1 MNVSN
6 AEQKASSGPFGQ
18 FLEGYHKFYFLVEL
32 VSAVATAV
40 AYWFFGPRAQE
51 TTVASDHLRPVRMLL
66 LSLCVFICF
75 TLLRLFY
82 TMMKAP
88 FHLGQALTFGKLA
101 SGFFRG
107 WVDDKPQRRT
117 HNVLIVADASANAPT
132 GAHVDEAKNDF
143 DGGDLA
149 PISWALP
156 ERPPVQNGE
165 SSQMHEEKIR
175 KWEKQLADEWV
186 SQSKD
191 VDAVY
196 LFRTQKAVENGSY
209 ALIYDQAFA
218 LAKTQRNQNSP
229 ILEANLADSNRGTDV
244 FERLLEKEFPV
255 KVNKMLARMIERAAL
270 LSAQAAFN
278 RFVVFVLVAISIGA
292 VAALKSPLFSGVDDV
307 NSARRAALTDAA
319 NGLSAERSRLEVRFP
334 MPNTPQRDNTLI
346 DLQRSSKE
354 SLRLLLTSMK
364 PESRL
369 VRDLADARLT
379 VWREAPYKHHVISF
393 AAGATEDPKEWV
405 FRDDRLKRDPLKPAD
420 PLQERVAVISGA
432 FRIHG
437 WVLWRKNC
445 PAFDKTAA
453 WAADGSSV
461 ADCNADATI
470 SIPDGCAAIRSG
482 AGSGRQCDRGETV
495 SKEDPAFT
503 IAWEQTDGSAD
514 LTALLCFGDR
524 YGNGACIGVLKSQDT
539 LTEASLQQDVASWT
553 KLIAGRP
560 DGLLF
565 GEDAQTRADVEVASW
580 DYRH

>member
-1 MNVSN
+1 MEGLSN
-6 AEQKASSGPFGQ
+6 TERKASSGFFRQ

-32 VSAVATAV
+32 VSAATTYV
-40 AYWFFGPRAQE
+40 AYWFFAPHGQE
-51 TTVASDHLRPVRMLL
+51 TTAASDHLRQIRTLL
-66 LSLCVFICF
+66 LSFCVFVCF

-101 SGFFRG
+101 SGFIRG

-117 HNVLIVADASANAPT
+117 HKVLIVADASANTPAD
-132 GAHVDEAKNDF
+132 AHVDEARKDF

-149 PISWALP
+149 PISWTLP
-156 ERPPVQNGE
+156 DRPPAQTGE
-165 SSQMHEEKIR
+165 PSQTHEEKVR
-175 KWEKQLADEWV
+175 KWKKQLLDEWI

-196 LFRTQKAVENGSY
+196 LFRSQTAVDNGSY
-209 ALIYDQAFA
+209 TLIYDQASA

-229 ILEANLADSNRGTDV
+229 ILEANLADSNRGIDA

-255 KVNKMLARMIERAAL
+255 KVNKMLARMMERAAL

-278 RFVVFVLVAISIGA
+278 RFVVFVLIAISIGA
-292 VAALKSPLFSGVDDV
+292 VVALRLPLFSGADAV
-307 NSARRAALTDAA
+307 NSTRRAALTDAV
-319 NGLSAERSRLEVRFP
+319 NGLSVERLRLETRFP
-334 MPNTPQRDNTLI
+334 MPSSPQRDNTLI
-346 DLQRSSKE
+346 DLQGSTKE

-364 PESRL
+364 PESPL
-369 VRDLADARLT
+369 VRNLADARLT
-379 VWREAPYKHHVISF
+379 VWREASYKDHVIAF

-405 FRDDRLKRDPLKPAD
+405 FRDDPLEKK
-420 PLQERVAVISGA
+420 VAVISGA

-453 WAADGSSV
+453 WAADGSSE
-461 ADCNADATI
+461 ADCNTDATI

-482 AGSGRQCDRGETV
+482 AGSGRQCKTGETT
-495 SKEDPAFT
+495 STEDPAFT
-503 IAWEQTDGSAD
+503 IAWEQAPESAD
-514 LTALLCFGDR
+514 LTALLCFGDEH
-524 YGNGACIGVLKSQDT
+524 GNGACIGVLKSQDA
-539 LTEASLQQDVASWT
+539 LTEASLRQDVASWT

-560 DGLLF
+560 NGLLF
-565 GEDAQTRADVEVASW
+565 GEDAQTRADASVATW
-580 DYRH
+580 DVDTKPQTKNRK